1 MSNIVQAAAGPGTQP
16 ARGPARGQ
24 PRNRGLAL
32 GLILL
37 AQLLV
42 VIDVSIVTL
51 ALPAI
56 QRGLGF
62 SPVDVQWVLSGYALA
77 FGGFLLLGGRMAD
90 LLGRRAVLITGAGL
104 FTAASL
110 ACGLA
115 GSAGAL
121 VAARVAEGL
130 GAAMMAPA
138 ALSLIL
144 AMFPEG
150 TERNKALGAFGAVS
164 GAGGAIGVL
173 AGGMLTTWLSW
184 PWIFFV
190 NLPVGALIVAAAPR
204 LIPESRAD
212 LGHRRFDVAGAVT
225 VTGGLSLLVYA
236 VVTASS
242 HGWGSATTI
251 GLLAGA
257 AALIAAFVA
266 IEARSAAP
274 LLPLSFFRNRTVTG
288 ANLAGLL
295 LGALMF
301 PMFVFLSLYMQQVLG
316 YSALKTGLAFLVIAA
331 GMIASSGLAQG
342 LVTRVGAKL
351 VLVAGLLGFAA
362 AQVLFIRLPAG
373 GSYTAH
379 LLPGFLIVAV
389 ALGFAF
395 VGDFIASATGVDPA
409 DVGLA
414 SGLIN
419 TSQQI
424 GGAIGLA
431 VTTTIAADRAAALLH
446 SGHSPAVALTAG
458 FHSAFVVTGGLGLA
472 AAVVAVSLIRRTPP
486 AAPVASPSASA
497 APETAGQALS
507 PGDDAPSDAPTGA
520 PHDPGRRP
528 A

>member
-1 MSNIVQAAAGPGTQP
+1 MSDIVQAGAGPATQPVSEP
-16 ARGPARGQ
+16 ARGRARH
-24 PRNRGLAL
+24 RGLAL

-62 SPVDVQWVLSGYALA
+62 SPVDLQWVLSAYALA
-77 FGGFLLLGGRMAD
+77 FGGFLLLGGRLAD
-90 LLGRRAVLITGAGL
+90 LLGRRRILITGAAV

-121 VAARVAEGL
+121 VAARAVEGL
-130 GAAMMAPA
+130 GAALMAPA
-138 ALSLIL
+138 ALALIL
-144 AMFPEG
+144 VLFPEG
-150 TERNKALGAFGAVS
+150 SERNKALGAFGAVS

-190 NLPVGALIVAAAPR
+190 NLPVGVLIVAAAR
-204 LIPESRAD
+204 TLLPESRAD
-212 LGHRRFDVAGAVT
+212 LRHRRFDVVGAVT
-225 VTGGLSLLVYA
+225 VTAGLTLLVYA

-242 HGWGSATTI
+242 HGWASVTTI
-251 GLLAGA
+251 GLLTGAG
-257 AALIAAFVA
+257 ALIAGFAV

-274 LLPLSFFRNRTVTG
+274 LLPLSFFRNLTVTG

-295 LGALMF
+295 MGALMF

-316 YSALKTGLAFLVIAA
+316 YSALRSGLAFLVIAA
-331 GMIASSGLAQG
+331 GMIASSGAAQG
-342 LVTRVGAKL
+342 LVTRAGAKV
-351 VLVAGLLGFAA
+351 VLVAGLLAFAA
-362 AQVLFIRLPAG
+362 AQVLFVRLPAAG
-373 GSYTAH
+373 GFTAH
-379 LLPGFLIVAV
+379 LLPGFVLVAV
-389 ALGFAF
+389 ALGLAF
-395 VGDFIASATGVDPA
+395 VADFIASATGISPA
-409 DVGLA
+409 DAGLA

-431 VTTTIAADRAAALLH
+431 VTTTVAAVRTTASLRA
-446 SGHSPAVALTAG
+446 GHPPAVALTDG
-458 FHSAFVVTGGLGLA
+458 FHDAFAVTAGLALA
-472 AAVVAVSLIRRTPP
+472 AAAVAAIFIRRVGS
-486 AAPVASPSASA
+486 AAPVASLAPATAS
-497 APETAGQALS
+497 ETLAQGH
-507 PGDDAPSDAPTGA
+507 GDES
-520 PHDPGRRP
+520 
-528 A
+528 

>member
-1 MSNIVQAAAGPGTQP
+1 MSSTVHAAAAP
-16 ARGPARGQ
+16 AARPAGGGQ
-24 PRNRGLAL
+24 AVHRSLAL

-62 SPVDVQWVLSGYALA
+62 SPAGLQWVISAYALA
-77 FGGFLLLGGRMAD
+77 FGGFLLLGGRLAD
-90 LLGRRAVLITGAGL
+90 LLGRRAILVAGAAVFSAG
-104 FTAASL
+104 SL
-110 ACGLA
+110 TCGLA
-115 GSAGAL
+115 GSAGML
-121 VAARVAEGL
+121 VAARAAEGL

-138 ALSLIL
+138 ALALIL

-150 TERNKALGAFGAVS
+150 PERTKALGAFGAVS

-190 NLPVGALIVAAAPR
+190 SLPVGALIVAGARP
-204 LIPESRAD
+204 LLPESRAD

-236 VVTASS
+236 VVTAAG
-242 HGWGSATTI
+242 HGWGSATTA

-257 AALIAAFVA
+257 AALLAGFVV

-274 LLPLSFFRNRTVTG
+274 LLPLTFFRNRTVTA

-295 LGALMF
+295 LGGLMF

-316 YSALKTGLAFLVIAA
+316 YSAIKAGLAFLVIA
-331 GMIASSGLAQG
+331 GGLIASSGLAQG
-342 LVTRVGAKL
+342 LVTRLGARL
-351 VLVAGLLGFAA
+351 VLTAGLLGLTV
-362 AQVLFIRLPAG
+362 AQVLFARLPVAG
-373 GSYTAH
+373 HFTGD
-379 LLPGFLIVAV
+379 LLAGFVLVAA
-389 ALGFAF
+389 ALGLAF
-395 VGDFIASATGVDPA
+395 VGDVIASTAGVKPA
-409 DVGLA
+409 DAGVA

-419 TSQQI
+419 ASQQI

-431 VTTTIAADRAAALLH
+431 VTSSVAAARTAALLH
-446 SGHSPAVALTAG
+446 AGHPPAAALTGG
-458 FHSAFVVTGGLGLA
+458 FHDAFILTGALA
-472 AAVVAVSLIRRTPP
+472 LAGALVAATLIRRTR
-486 AAPVASPSASA
+486 S
-497 APETAGQALS
+497 
-507 PGDDAPSDAPTGA
+507 
-520 PHDPGRRP
+520 
-528 A
+528 

>member
-1 MSNIVQAAAGPGTQP
+1 MSDIAQTAEPLIRRAAD
-16 ARGPARGQ
+16 
-24 PRNRGLAL
+24 PRRQTRHRGLAL
-32 GLILL
+32 GLILM

-51 ALPAI
+51 ALPSI
-56 QRGLGF
+56 QRELGF
-62 SPVDVQWVLSGYALA
+62 SAVDLQWVISAYALA
-77 FGGFLLLGGRMAD
+77 FGGFLLLGGRSAD
-90 LLGRRAVLITGAGL
+90 LLGRRRVLIAGASV
-104 FTAASL
+104 FTLASL

-115 GSAGAL
+115 RSAGML
-121 VAARVAEGL
+121 VAARAAEGL

-138 ALSLIL
+138 ALALIL

-150 TERNKALGAFGAVS
+150 AERNKALGAFGAVS

-190 NLPVGALIVAAAPR
+190 NLPVGVLILAGAPR
-204 LIPESRAD
+204 LLPESRAG
-212 LGHRRFDVAGAVT
+212 LGHRRFDAAGAVA

-257 AALIAAFVA
+257 AALIAAFVL
-266 IEARSAAP
+266 IEARSSAP

-295 LGALMF
+295 MGALMF

-316 YSALKTGLAFLVIAA
+316 YSALRSGLAFLVIAA

-342 LVTRVGAKL
+342 LVTRTGAKL
-351 VLVAGLLGFAA
+351 VLTAGLLGFAA
-362 AQVLFIRLPAG
+362 AQLLFIRLPVTG
-373 GSYTAH
+373 RYTTD
-379 LLPGFLIVAV
+379 LLPAFLIVAV

-395 VGDFIASATGVDPA
+395 VGDVIASATGVRPA
-409 DVGLA
+409 DAGLA

-431 VTTTIAADRAAALLH
+431 VTTTIATTRATSLLH
-446 SGHSPAVALTAG
+446 AGHPLAVALTAG
-458 FHSAFVVTGGLGLA
+458 F
-472 AAVVAVSLIRRTPP
+472 
-486 AAPVASPSASA
+486 
-497 APETAGQALS
+497 
-507 PGDDAPSDAPTGA
+507 
-520 PHDPGRRP
+520 
-528 A
+528 

>member
-1 MSNIVQAAAGPGTQP
+1 MSDIVKAGAGPGIQP
-16 ARGPARGQ
+16 ARGPADGQ
-24 PRNRGLAL
+24 AQHRGLAL

-62 SPVDVQWVLSGYALA
+62 SPVGLQWVLSGYALA
-77 FGGFLLLGGRMAD
+77 FGGFLLLGGRLGD
-90 LLGRRAVLITGAGL
+90 LLGRRKVLIAGTGV

-130 GAAMMAPA
+130 GAALMAPA

-144 AMFPEG
+144 ALFPEG
-150 TERNKALGAFGAVS
+150 AERNKALGAFGAVS

-173 AGGMLTTWLSW
+173 AGGILTTWLSW

-190 NLPVGALIVAAAPR
+190 NLPVGVLIVAAARP
-204 LIPESRAD
+204 LLPESRAD
-212 LGHRRFDVAGAVT
+212 LGHRRFDVTGAVT
-225 VTGGLSLLVYA
+225 ITGGLSLLVYA

-242 HGWGSATTI
+242 HGWASATTI

-257 AALIAAFVA
+257 VALIAAFAV

-274 LLPLSFFRNRTVTG
+274 LLPLSFFRNRTVTA
-288 ANLAGLL
+288 ANLVGLL

-316 YSALKTGLAFLVIAA
+316 YSAIKTGLAFLVIAA
-331 GMIASSGLAQG
+331 GMIGSSGAAQG
-342 LVTRVGAKL
+342 LVTRTGAKL
-351 VLVAGLLGFAA
+351 VVTAGLLGFAA
-362 AQVLFIRLPAG
+362 AQALFIRLPAA
-373 GSYTAH
+373 GSFTAH

-389 ALGFAF
+389 ALGLAF
-395 VGDFIASATGVDPA
+395 VGDFIASATGVEPA
-409 DVGLA
+409 DAGLA

-446 SGHSPAVALTAG
+446 SGHSPTVALTAG
-458 FHSAFVVTGGLGLA
+458 FHDVFVVTGGLALA
-472 AAVVAVSLIRRTPP
+472 AAMVAATLIRRAQPTAP
-486 AAPVASPSASA
+486 AASPSKSGSK
-497 APETAGQALS
+497 T
-507 PGDDAPSDAPTGA
+507 
-520 PHDPGRRP
+520 RI
-528 A
+528 

>member
-1 MSNIVQAAAGPGTQP
+1 MSDIVQAGAGPVTQP
-16 ARGPARGQ
+16 GSEPVGGQARR
-24 PRNRGLAL
+24 RGLAL

-56 QRGLGF
+56 QHGLGF
-62 SPVDVQWVLSGYALA
+62 SPVGLQWVLSAYALA
-77 FGGFLLLGGRMAD
+77 FGGFLLLGGRLAD
-90 LLGRRAVLITGAGL
+90 LLGRRRVLITGAAV

-115 GSAGAL
+115 GSAGVL
-121 VAARVAEGL
+121 VAARAVEGL
-130 GAAMMAPA
+130 GAALMAPA
-138 ALSLIL
+138 ALALIL
-144 AMFPEG
+144 VLFPEG

-190 NLPVGALIVAAAPR
+190 NLPVGVLVVAAARP
-204 LIPESRAD
+204 LLPESRAA
-212 LGHRRFDVAGAVT
+212 LGHRRFDAAGAVT
-225 VTGGLSLLVYA
+225 ITGGLTLLVYA

-242 HGWGSATTI
+242 HGWASATTI
-251 GLLAGA
+251 GLLTSAG
-257 AALIAAFVA
+257 ALIAGFAV

-274 LLPLSFFRNRTVTG
+274 LLPLSFFRNLTVTG

-295 LGALMF
+295 MGALMF

-316 YSALKTGLAFLVIAA
+316 YSALKSGLAFLVIAA
-331 GMIASSGLAQG
+331 GMIASSGAAQG
-342 LVTRVGAKL
+342 LVTRAGPRV

-362 AQVLFIRLPAG
+362 AQVLFIRLPAVG
-373 GSYTAH
+373 GFTTD
-379 LLPGFLIVAV
+379 LLPGFVLVAA
-389 ALGFAF
+389 ALGLAF
-395 VGDFIASATGVDPA
+395 VADFIASSTGVSPA
-409 DVGLA
+409 DAGLA

-431 VTTTIAADRAAALLH
+431 VTTTVAAARATALLRA
-446 SGHSPAVALTAG
+446 GHPPAVALTGG
-458 FHSAFVVTGGLGLA
+458 FHDAFAVTAGLALA
-472 AAVVAVSLIRRTPP
+472 AAAAAAILIRRAGP
-486 AAPVASPSASA
+486 AARPASPGASPA
-497 APETAGQALS
+497 RATVGHTPF
-507 PGDDAPSDAPTGA
+507 PGDDDDS
-520 PHDPGRRP
+520 
-528 A
+528 

>member
-1 MSNIVQAAAGPGTQP
+1 MSDKVQAGAGPVTQP
-16 ARGPARGQ
+16 VSQ
-24 PRNRGLAL
+24 PVGGRSRHRGLAL

-62 SPVDVQWVLSGYALA
+62 SPVGLQWVLSAYALA
-77 FGGFLLLGGRMAD
+77 FGGFLLLGGRLAD
-90 LLGRRAVLITGAGL
+90 LLGRRRVLITGTAV

-121 VAARVAEGL
+121 VAARAVEGL
-130 GAAMMAPA
+130 GAALMAPA
-138 ALSLIL
+138 ALALIL
-144 AMFPEG
+144 VLFPEG
-150 TERNKALGAFGAVS
+150 AERNKALGAFGAVS

-190 NLPVGALIVAAAPR
+190 NLPVGVLIVAAARP
-204 LIPESRAD
+204 LLPESRAG
-212 LGHRRFDVAGAVT
+212 LGHRRFDAAGAVT
-225 VTGGLSLLVYA
+225 VTGGLTLLVYA

-242 HGWGSATTI
+242 HGWASATTI

-257 AALIAAFVA
+257 GALIAGFAV

-274 LLPLSFFRNRTVTG
+274 LLPLSFFRNLTVTG

-295 LGALMF
+295 MGALMF

-316 YSALKTGLAFLVIAA
+316 YSALKSGLAFLVIAA
-331 GMIASSGLAQG
+331 GMIVSSGAAQG
-342 LVTRVGAKL
+342 LATRAGPKV

-362 AQVLFIRLPAG
+362 AQVLFIRLPAT
-373 GSYTAH
+373 GSFTTH
-379 LLPGFLIVAV
+379 LLPAFVLVAG
-389 ALGFAF
+389 ALGLAF
-395 VGDFIASATGVDPA
+395 VGDFIASATGVSPA
-409 DVGLA
+409 DAGLA

-431 VTTTIAADRAAALLH
+431 VTTTVAAARTTALLH
-446 SGHSPAVALTAG
+446 AGHPPAEALTSGFHDAFAITAGLALAAAAVAAILIRRSRPPTQAPLAPSPAVMSQTFAQGHGDVPAPG
-458 FHSAFVVTGGLGLA
+458 EASTGG
-472 AAVVAVSLIRRTPP
+472 
-486 AAPVASPSASA
+486 
-497 APETAGQALS
+497 
-507 PGDDAPSDAPTGA
+507 
-520 PHDPGRRP
+520 RP
-528 A
+528 